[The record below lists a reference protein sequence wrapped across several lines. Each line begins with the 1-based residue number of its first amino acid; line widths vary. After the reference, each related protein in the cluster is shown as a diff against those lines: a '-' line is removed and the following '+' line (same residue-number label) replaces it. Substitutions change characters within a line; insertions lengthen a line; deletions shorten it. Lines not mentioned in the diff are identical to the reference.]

1 MHPVSKLHKLWEVG
15 FNSSA
20 LDHPSLLTC
29 HYSKR
34 NGYQPTCS
42 HILMHLFLHTVS
54 AFQTFR
60 QPVLQAANRGL
71 ELTLSTH
78 CVKAPLLAT
87 DFCLLPSRIGISST
101 PFNALVKILSGCDSS
116 ESRIAGEGLVNTIKM
131 CMYRLTNTT
140 QLLHIQQV
148 ELPYHAMDSFPGFL
162 PPSYI
167 GQKQLV
173 FLIHYSKVTVTVNR
187 MCQLCGAFPIPFP
200 YSLYIH
206 GTLVVQG

>member
-1 MHPVSKLHKLWEVG
+1 MFSYFDAPV
-15 FNSSA
+15 
-20 LDHPSLLTC
+20 
-29 HYSKR
+29 
-34 NGYQPTCS
+34 
-42 HILMHLFLHTVS
+42 LHTVS

-116 ESRIAGEGLVNTIKM
+116 ESRIAGEGLVNTK
-131 CMYRLTNTT
+131 
-140 QLLHIQQV
+140 
-148 ELPYHAMDSFPGFL
+148 
-162 PPSYI
+162 